1 MVVSRLVS
9 LLIVP
14 GVLLLLADSAPAQGR
29 RKESPRQQDETPDE
43 SPDDLQEAPASSRRQ
58 APSATEAPVDPDA
71 PPPGEMRVR
80 AESYEQVASDHW
92 EARGFVDLRLGS
104 MRIQADRA
112 DVFETKQPDGGESR
126 RLVAEGNVVFLRG
139 DERLAGDRLEMTD
152 DGQGFMENAIGFV
165 EPGVFVEGRRV
176 ERLDDDTYRVEGG
189 RFTSCSQPN
198 PRWSFSASSATIDV
212 GDKIIARNAVFR
224 VKSVPAFYLPWVY
237 YPINEDGRTTGFLFP
252 HFGYSS
258 YRGFNTGTGFFWA
271 MGRSWDQTFYSDY
284 YSKIG
289 YGYGHELRWRGA
301 APSRGTFR
309 TYVFDVTGAEDLD
322 YDLDYNALQMLP
334 GKVRAT
340 VQVRQ
345 YSNLLFQQRFQDS
358 FNRATTRTQRWS
370 GAIDKDLKLATLS
383 LRADRTTTYFG
394 TDQTRVNGHLPT
406 LMLRRFPRQVGWG
419 GVVFGLRAS
428 AEQLQYGTSD
438 SSDRYGRFDVAPVL
452 SRPVQLSFLEVDP
465 QVSYQYTR
473 YGTSYGVDEEGTSAL
488 VGPGLNR
495 SFFETQLGIR
505 GPTFSRVFLTP
516 GFGYSDRFK
525 HTIGPEITWTYRTRV
540 EDFSLIP
547 KFDGED
553 YYLGT
558 NQIAFA
564 LVQRFYS
571 KRRRSPGSKPV
582 PYEFFQWR
590 LQQTYYVQ
598 ISDGQNNFDPNYS
611 SSAYGPGARP
621 EHLSPLL
628 SRMKFKP
635 TPDFSLDFQAEY
647 DVNFHQIRRTGTFGT
662 WRAPR
667 FNITG
672 GRSRSV
678 RLSENPEERIVG
690 SESLRGQAGFV
701 LAPNRFYV
709 DGSADYD
716 IKNKLLWQLSGRL
729 RYQVQCCGFVL
740 EYIRYNWNGRD
751 EKQWRFNLE
760 LANIGSIGNFL
771 GTDTAG
777 GRQGLGGYR

>member
-1 MVVSRLVS
+1 MSPLVR

-14 GVLLLLADSAPAQGR
+14 GLLLVAAESARAQGR
-29 RKESPRQQDETPDE
+29 APRPARQERPDE
-43 SPDDLQEAPASSRRQ
+43 DQATPRRRRAPPAEPRVT
-58 APSATEAPVDPDA
+58 PDPDA
-71 PPPGEMRVR
+71 PPPGEIRVR
-80 AESYEQVASDHW
+80 AESYEQVAKDRW
-92 EARGFVDLRLGS
+92 EARGFVDLHVGS

-112 DVFETKQPDGGESR
+112 DVVETTAPDGSVSR
-126 RLVAEGNVVFLRG
+126 RVVAEGNVVFLRG
-139 DERLAGDRLEMTD
+139 EERLAGDRMEMSDT
-152 DGQGFMENAIGFV
+152 GQGYLENAIGFV

-189 RFTSCSQPN
+189 RFSSCAQPN

-212 GDKIIARNAVFR
+212 GDKITARNAVFK

-237 YPINEDGRTTGFLFP
+237 YPIDSDGRSTGFLFP

-271 MGRSWDQTFYSDY
+271 MSRSWDQTFYADY

-289 YGYGHELRWRGA
+289 YGYGHELRWKA
-301 APSRGTFR
+301 ASPSRGTFR
-309 TYVFDVTGAEDLD
+309 SYVFDVDGADELD
-322 YDLDYNALQMLP
+322 YDFDWNALQMLP

-345 YSNLLFQQRFQDS
+345 YSNLLFQQRFQDN

-370 GAIDKDLKLATLS
+370 GALDKDLRLATLS
-383 LRADRTTTYFG
+383 LRADRTTTFFG
-394 TDQTRVNGHLPT
+394 TDQTRVNGHLPS
-406 LMLRRFPRQVGWG
+406 LVLRRFPRQVGWG
-419 GVVFGLRAS
+419 GFVFGLKAA
-428 AEQLQYGTSD
+428 AEQLEYGTKETA
-438 SSDRYGRFDVAPVL
+438 DRYKRFDVAPVL
-452 SRPVQLSFLEVDP
+452 SRPLQLSFLEVNP
-465 QVSYQYTR
+465 QASYRYTR
-473 YGTSYGVDEEGTSAL
+473 YGTSYGVDDEGTSGL
-488 VGPGLNR
+488 FGPTLSR
-495 SFFETQLGIR
+495 SFFEGQVGVR
-505 GPTFSRVFLTP
+505 GPIFSRVFLTP

-525 HTIGPEITWTYRTRV
+525 HTIGPEVNWTYRTRV
-540 EDFSLIP
+540 DDYAAIP

-558 NQIAFA
+558 NQVSFA

-571 KRRRSPGSKPV
+571 KRRRGPGSKPV
-582 PYEFFQWR
+582 PYEFFSWR

-598 ISDGQNNFDPNYS
+598 ISDGQSNFDPNYS

-628 SRMKFKP
+628 SRMKFRP
-635 TPDFSLDFQAEY
+635 TPDFSIDFQTEY
-647 DVNFHQIRRTGTFGT
+647 DVNFKQIRRTSTYGT
-662 WRAPR
+662 WRAAR
-667 FNITG
+667 FNVNAG
-672 GRSRSV
+672 WSRSV
-678 RLSENPEERIVG
+678 RLAEDPEERIVG
-690 SESLRGQAGFV
+690 SESLRGAAGFELV
-701 LAPNRFYV
+701 RDRLFV

-716 IKNKLLWQLSGRL
+716 LKNKLLWQLSGRL

-740 EYIRYNWNGRD
+740 EHIRYNWNGRD
-751 EKQWRFNLE
+751 ETQWRFNLE

-771 GTDTAG
+771 GQDTAG

>member
-1 MVVSRLVS
+1 VPS
-9 LLIVP
+9 LLRLLV
-14 GVLLLLADSAPAQGR
+14 VLGTILALAQTGLAQSRQGRQGRAGRDDALDPETRLRRRAPAAAAV
-29 RKESPRQQDETPDE
+29 E
-43 SPDDLQEAPASSRRQ
+43 
-58 APSATEAPVDPDA
+58 VDPDA
-71 PPPGEMRVR
+71 PPPGEIRVR

-92 EARGFVDLRLGS
+92 EAKGFVDLRLGS

-112 DVFETKQPDGGESR
+112 DVFETQNPDGSVSR
-126 RLVAEGNVVFLRG
+126 RLVADGNVVFLRG
-139 DERLAGDRLEMTD
+139 EERLAGDHMEMSD
-152 DGQGFMENAIGFV
+152 AGQGWLENAIGFV

-176 ERLDDDTYRVEGG
+176 ERMDDDTYRVEGG
-189 RFTSCSQPN
+189 RFTSCAQPN

-212 GDKIIARNAVFR
+212 GDKITAHNALFK
-224 VKSVPAFYLPWVY
+224 VKSVPAFYLPYVY
-237 YPINEDGRTTGFLFP
+237 YPIDEDGRTTGFLFP
-252 HFGYSS
+252 HFGYSN

-271 MGRSWDQTFYSDY
+271 MGRSWDQTFYADY

-301 APSRGTFR
+301 TPSRGTFR
-309 TYVFDVTGAEDLD
+309 TYIFDVDGADELD
-322 YDLDYNALQMLP
+322 YDFDWNALQMLP

-370 GAIDKDLKLATLS
+370 GALDKDLRLATLS
-383 LRADRTTTYFG
+383 LRADRTTTFFG
-394 TDQTRVNGHLPT
+394 TDQTRVNGHLPS
-406 LMLRRFPRQVGWG
+406 LMLRRFPRQVGFG
-419 GVVFGLRAS
+419 GIVFGLRAS
-428 AEQLQYGTSD
+428 AERLEYGTD
-438 SSDRYGRFDVAPVL
+438 INADRYARYDLAPVV
-452 SRPVQLSFLEVDP
+452 SRPLQLSFLEVNP
-465 QVSYQYTR
+465 EVSYRYTR
-473 YGTSYGVDEEGTSAL
+473 YGTSYGLAENEDGDEISAL
-488 VGPGLNR
+488 VGPPLDR
-495 SFFETQLGIR
+495 SFFEAQLGVT

-525 HTIGPEITWTYRTRV
+525 HTIGPEINWTYRTRV
-540 EDFSLIP
+540 NDFSQIP

-571 KRRRSPGSKPV
+571 KRRRTPQSKPV
-582 PYEFFQWR
+582 PYEFFSWR
-590 LQQTYYVQ
+590 IQQTYYVQ

-611 SSAYGPGARP
+611 SSAFGPGARP

-628 SRMKFKP
+628 SRMKFRP

-647 DVNFHQIRRTGTFGT
+647 DVNFKQIRRTSTYGT

-667 FNITG
+667 FNVTG
-672 GRSRSV
+672 GWSRSV
-678 RLSENPEERIVG
+678 RLSEDPEERIVG
-690 SESLRGQAGFV
+690 SESLRGSAGFV
-701 LAPNRFYV
+701 LVRDRLFV

-716 IKNKLLWQLSGRL
+716 LKNKILWQLSGRL
-729 RYQVQCCGFVL
+729 RYQVQCCGFVVD
-740 EYIRYNWNGRD
+740 YIRFNWNGRD
-751 EKQWRFNLE
+751 EQQWRFNLE
-760 LANIGSIGNFL
+760 LANIGSMGNFL
-771 GTDTAG
+771 GSDTGG